1 MLPERTPDLIA
12 LDLLVSVAELGSLG
26 QTGLRHHL
34 SQPAVSM
41 RMNGLERRLG
51 LELLKRD
58 PSGTRLTPAGQQ
70 IVVGARRVLA
80 ETEALMVAVDRLKD
94 EGGAR
99 LRVAA
104 SLTVA
109 DHLLPSW
116 IDIVHREVP
125 GVSLALEVTNS
136 ARVLDTVKAGGV
148 DIGFVEGNDDDLPG
162 LESVVMRADRLV
174 VVVNPAH
181 CWAGRTQPID
191 PRELAETELIVRE
204 RGSGTRTVLDD
215 ALAPWGGVRSRLELG
230 SPLAILDAVRR
241 DRVAAAVLSE
251 LAVAQDVAAGQLVVV
266 PTDGVSFERSLR
278 AVWPSDRSLPPLARR
293 LLAAATRNFDD
304 AALGKG

>member
-1 MLPERTPDLIA
+1 MLPDPTPDLIA

-51 LELLKRD
+51 LDLLRRD
-58 PSGTRLTPAGQQ
+58 ASGTRLTEAGQQ
-70 IVVGARRVLA
+70 VVAGARRVLA
-80 ETEALMVAVDRLKD
+80 ETELLMAAVERLRD
-94 EGGAR
+94 EGGMR

-125 GVSLALEVTNS
+125 GASLALEVTNS
-136 ARVLDTVKAGGV
+136 ARVLAAVTAGLADV
-148 DIGFVEGNDDDLPG
+148 GFIEGNDRDLPG
-162 LESVVMRADRLV
+162 LDSVIMRTDRLV
-174 VVVNPAH
+174 VVVGPAH
-181 CWAGRTQPID
+181 RWAGRGGPID
-191 PRELAETELIVRE
+191 ARELADAELIVRE
-204 RGSGTRTVLDD
+204 RGSGTREVLDN

-230 SPLAILDAVRR
+230 SPYAILDAVRR
-241 DRVAAAVLSE
+241 DHVAAAVLSE
-251 LAVAQDVAAGQLVVV
+251 LAVAHDIAEGRLVMVE
-266 PTDGVSFERSLR
+266 TDGISLERSLR
-278 AVWPSDRSLPPLARR
+278 AVWPSERPLPALARR
-293 LLAAATRNFDD
+293 LLSAATRTLD
-304 AALGKG
+304 GTGPKRS